1 MQRCTGFFY
10 AQRKMEDEIERYLED
25 TENKK
30 EESRVSIAE
39 AFFMPSEWDLRKRG
53 VKIDESSNNKAPR
66 E

>member
-1 MQRCTGFFY
+1 
-10 AQRKMEDEIERYLED
+10 MEDEIERYLED